1 MIRRVFVALSL
12 AGVAV
17 ATILVLTRSG
27 TPPGALFALP
37 LTHHAAA
44 LATTLADMVLRG
56 ARFVI
61 LGTAMGVL
69 IPISAATLAHIA
81 ADGAGAVIPARS
93 GSDPAKALILSRRGV
108 RGGHIGALLVG
119 EAVSEAAVLPL
130 CTAVLALALDVPFAA
145 MTGPLA
151 WSITSLTL
159 VALAVRLAPSRDS
172 RAPRLLARFRLSEER
187 WTRIA
192 TVAADFREA
201 AGALRRMSR
210 VHLALLGLATVGHI
224 SARLLTLPVLV
235 GPTATLANPEP
246 FLAWPFFLLYG
257 GSLIP
262 APGGGGLIEAGFAV
276 TVGGH
281 VPDDQLGSLAFW
293 WRFYTFHL
301 MAIAGWLVL
310 VFSSWRGKGQAN
322 RGGPAHVNKN
332 QRPGDLG
339 MAINPTQDTRTS

>member
-1 MIRRVFVALSL
+1 M
-12 AGVAV
+12 
-17 ATILVLTRSG
+17 
-27 TPPGALFALP
+27 
-37 LTHHAAA
+37 
-44 LATTLADMVLRG
+44 
-56 ARFVI
+56 
-61 LGTAMGVL
+61 
-69 IPISAATLAHIA
+69 
-81 ADGAGAVIPARS
+81 
-93 GSDPAKALILSRRGV
+93 

-172 RAPRLLARFRLSEER
+172 RAPRLLTRFRLSEER
-187 WTRIA
+187 WERIA
-192 TVAADFREA
+192 TMAADFREA
-201 AGALRRMSR
+201 AGALRRMRR
-210 VHLALLGLATVGHI
+210 VHLALLALATV
-224 SARLLTLPVLV
+224 
-235 GPTATLANPEP
+235 
-246 FLAWPFFLLYG
+246 
-257 GSLIP
+257 
-262 APGGGGLIEAGFAV
+262 GLIEAGFAV

>member
-1 MIRRVFVALSL
+1 
-12 AGVAV
+12 
-17 ATILVLTRSG
+17 
-27 TPPGALFALP
+27 
-37 LTHHAAA
+37 
-44 LATTLADMVLRG
+44 MVLRG

-81 ADGAGAVIPARS
+81 ADGAGAVTPARS

-130 CTAVLALALDVPFAA
+130 CTAVLALTLDVPLTA

-151 WSITSLTL
+151 WSLVSLTL
-159 VALAVRLAPSRDS
+159 VTLAVRLAPSRDS
-172 RAPRLLARFRLSEER
+172 RAPRLLARLRISEER
-187 WTRIA
+187 WERIT

-210 VHLALLGLATVGHI
+210 GHLALLGLATVGHI
-224 SARLLTLPVLV
+224 SARLLTLPALV

-246 FLAWPFFLLYG
+246 LVAWPFFLLYG
-257 GSLIP
+257 GALIP
-262 APGGGGLIEAGFAV
+262 APGGAGLIEAGFAA

-281 VPDDQLGSLAFW
+281 VPDEQLGPLAFW

-301 MAIAGWLVL
+301 MAIAGWVVL
-310 VFSSWRGKGQAN
+310 VFSSKRGKRTQHRRQRDKSQQKGPL
-322 RGGPAHVNKN
+322 GGP
-332 QRPGDLG
+332 
-339 MAINPTQDTRTS
+339 

>member
-1 MIRRVFVALSL
+1 M
-12 AGVAV
+12 
-17 ATILVLTRSG
+17 
-27 TPPGALFALP
+27 
-37 LTHHAAA
+37 
-44 LATTLADMVLRG
+44 
-56 ARFVI
+56 
-61 LGTAMGVL
+61 
-69 IPISAATLAHIA
+69 
-81 ADGAGAVIPARS
+81 
-93 GSDPAKALILSRRGV
+93 
-108 RGGHIGALLVG
+108 
-119 EAVSEAAVLPL
+119 LPL

-172 RAPRLLARFRLSEER
+172 RAPRLLTRFRLSEER
-187 WTRIA
+187 WERIA
-192 TVAADFREA
+192 TMAADFREA

-262 APGGGGLIEAGFAV
+262 APGGGGLIE
-276 TVGGH
+276 
-281 VPDDQLGSLAFW
+281 
-293 WRFYTFHL
+293 
-301 MAIAGWLVL
+301 